1 MLKPP
6 NVSALLAA
14 LAMLATAAMWVQA
27 RSSAVEQAQ
36 AGLSEL
42 AQEVRALRGEVQS
55 VRATVERIESEQRIL
70 HRQDLGR

>member
-36 AGLSEL
+36 AGLAEL
-42 AQEVRALRGEVQS
+42 AQEVRALRAEVQS